1 MIEIKITENED
12 NQRLDKFLRKYLPNA
27 PLSYIFKLLRKK
39 DVKIN
44 DKRANQEAI
53 IKNGD
58 NLKIYITDDDYEKFK
73 NNKKTMVV
81 RKQFNIAYEDENILV
96 VIKPKGLLVHGTQ
109 EEKKNT
115 LVNQV
120 ITYLQSTGE
129 YNPRTEKTFV
139 PASVNR
145 LDRNT
150 SGLVL
155 FGKNYKSLQI
165 LNKMIKEKNYIRKYY
180 LTIVAGE
187 FKKEIHLKD
196 NISKNEKMNRVRI
209 NNSSSEDT
217 KDIETIVKPIIA
229 NKDYSLVEVEIIT
242 GRTHQIRVHLASIGH
257 PIIGD
262 VKYGS
267 KRVNNEVEKRFGLK
281 SQLLHSYKLYF
292 DKTLD
297 ELAYLDDKTI
307 EIDFPMEY
315 NSIKN
320 QLFNT

>member
-1 MIEIKITENED
+1 MIEIEITENED

-58 NLKIYITDDDYEKFK
+58 NLKIYITDDDYAKFK
-73 NNKKTMVV
+73 SNKKTMVV

-155 FGKNYKSLQI
+155 FGKNYK
-165 LNKMIKEKNYIRKYY
+165 
-180 LTIVAGE
+180 AC
-187 FKKEIHLKD
+187 
-196 NISKNEKMNRVRI
+196 
-209 NNSSSEDT
+209 
-217 KDIETIVKPIIA
+217 
-229 NKDYSLVEVEIIT
+229 
-242 GRTHQIRVHLASIGH
+242 
-257 PIIGD
+257 
-262 VKYGS
+262 
-267 KRVNNEVEKRFGLK
+267 RF
-281 SQLLHSYKLYF
+281 
-292 DKTLD
+292 
-297 ELAYLDDKTI
+297 
-307 EIDFPMEY
+307 
-315 NSIKN
+315 
-320 QLFNT
+320 